1 MELKQFKISILPL
14 RGRLIS
20 YAEKL
25 TENSAD
31 AEDVVQETLIKL
43 WNMRDKLDEYNSVE
57 ALAMRMTHN
66 LCMDIWRKKKPEFLS
81 PEMLPVAGE
90 NRTPEILMEE
100 KDEFVLM
107 KKIIE
112 TLPPLQQTIIRM
124 KDIEEYETDE
134 IAEITGC
141 GSEAI
146 RSNLSRARK
155 RVRDIYLQTI
165 KEKRRNEI

>member
-1 MELKQFKISILPL
+1 MELKQFKINILPL

-25 TENSAD
+25 TDNSAD
-31 AEDVVQETLIKL
+31 AEDIVQEILIKL

-57 ALAMRMTHN
+57 ALAVRMTHN
-66 LCMDIWRKKKPEFLS
+66 LCMDMWRKKKPEFLL

-90 NRTPEILMEE
+90 TRTPEILMEE

-112 TLPPLQQTIIRM
+112 SLPPLQQTIIRM

-165 KEKRRNEI
+165 KEKRRNNI

>member
-14 RGRLIS
+14 RGRLIG

-43 WNMRDKLDEYNSVE
+43 WNIRDKLDKYNSVE
-57 ALAMRMTHN
+57 ALAIRMTHN
-66 LCMDIWRKKKPEFLS
+66 LCMDMWRKKKPEFLIS
-81 PEMLPVAGE
+81 EMLPVSGE
-90 NRTPEILMEE
+90 SRTPEMLMEE
-100 KDEFVLM
+100 KDEMMLM

-112 TLPPLQQTIIRM
+112 SLPPLQQTIIRM
-124 KDIEEYETDE
+124 KDIEEYETEE
-134 IAEITGC
+134 IAAITGC
-141 GSEAI
+141 ANEAI

-155 RVRDIYLQTI
+155 RVREIYLQMI